1 MATKK
6 EEHVLNNGWEVEQFF
21 QDEKIRWLLRHEY
34 NLELDKDPSGKL
46 VLRGSKSDLTH
57 ALKLIAAVVGKLNS
71 GEVVDLRKFSSLV
84 SLERDN
90 ALELEPYLNKIC
102 VGKTKD
108 KHNKLVPI
116 TPMTLDQFELVVHL
130 LSNNVDTVLTTGE
143 AGTGK
148 TFLTVCVAALLT
160 GLVTFEQDEQ
170 KELLK
175 NIKTAISKARDL
187 GCLPASLE
195 RYNDHNYR
203 FAEQLDNIV
212 VLRPIVATQDIGFLP
227 GTAEE
232 KVEPYL
238 KQVFAYL
245 NEIPEEYRSKKLNNM
260 VASAR
265 TLVKDRETIPTDLVS
280 LAKATGFIKVELV
293 ELARGANFRRSFILG
308 DELENVNVPTFE
320 MLLDRAEDGC
330 KIAFS
335 GDIRQC
341 DLKPG
346 ITSGLALYTDMYRNL
361 SVEELPFGAVV
372 DMRWAIRT
380 FRTRVHHEA
389 LAKYAQE
396 RPDFSEQMKR
406 GVYSHGVSVLPTSN
420 RGK

>member
-1 MATKK
+1 MAKQK

-46 VLRGSKSDLTH
+46 LLRGEKSDLTH
-57 ALKLIAAVVGKLNS
+57 ALKLIAVVVGKINS
-71 GEVVDLRKFSSLV
+71 GEVVDIKKFMSLV
-84 SLERDN
+84 SLERSN

-102 VGKTKD
+102 IGKVKD

-116 TPMTLDQFELVVHL
+116 SPMTLDQFELICHL
-130 LSNNVDTVLTTGE
+130 MSADVDTVLTTGE

-148 TFLTVCVAALLT
+148 TFITVCVAALLT
-160 GLVTFEQDEQ
+160 GLVTFEADYQ

-175 NIKTAISKARDL
+175 NIKTAMSKAKDI
-187 GCLPASLE
+187 GCLPKSLE
-195 RYNDHNYR
+195 RYNEYNYR
-203 FAEQLDNIV
+203 FADQLDNII

-245 NEIPEEYRSKKLNNM
+245 NEIPEENRSKKLNNM

-265 TLVKDRETIPTDLVS
+265 TLVSKEAIPTDLVS
-280 LAKATGFIKVELV
+280 IAKATGFIKVELV
-293 ELARGANFRRSFILG
+293 ELARGANFRRAFVLG
-308 DELENVNVPTFE
+308 DELENINVSTFE

-346 ITSGLALYTDMYRNL
+346 VMSGLALYTDMYRNL
-361 SVEELPFGAVV
+361 SDEELPFGAVV
-372 DMRWAIRT
+372 DMKDSMRT
-380 FRTRVHHEA
+380 FRTRVNRDA
-389 LAKYAQE
+389 LEKYSQE
-396 RPDFSEQMKR
+396 RPDFADQMRR
-406 GVYSHGVSVLPTSN
+406 GVYSHGVLSTPN